1 MPSIQLP
8 PLELLV
14 PADAVD
20 YIRDWH
26 PFADSRTLEDEVVA
40 A

>member
-1 MPSIQLP
+1 MSSITLP

-26 PFADSRTLEDEVVA
+26 PFADATSFSDDAQVA
-40 A
+40 

>member
-1 MPSIQLP
+1 MAPIQLP

-20 YIRDWH
+20 YVRDWH
-26 PFADSRTLEDEVVA
+26 PFADASTLDDAQA